1 MRIFRELVD
10 SCILDVEIAEQK
22 GKCCGEMACER
33 WQGEARGRR
42 ELIRLGR
49 VNFLFFSSSFVTRL
63 ILARLRDRFLDLGC
77 RCRKMDSCG
86 RR

>member
-1 MRIFRELVD
+1 MAGRSERAQGINQVG
-10 SCILDVEIAEQK
+10 A
-22 GKCCGEMACER
+22 GK
-33 WQGEARGRR
+33 
-42 ELIRLGR
+42 
-49 VNFLFFSSSFVTRL
+49 FSLFFVASFVTRL